1 MTTLS
6 EINAKLKLPYSYEE
20 PYYNAGYTSIHRTRS
35 GGYEKSYYD
44 VHGGFEQD
52 IRSLINEFPYLVQL
66 WIWDRMP
73 TMRTDNSTYILA
85 IIGLA
90 HFRTWGDLCP

>member
-1 MTTLS
+1 MITLS
-6 EINAKLKLPYSYEE
+6 EINAKLKQPYAYEE

-66 WIWDRMP
+66 WIWDHVPHLHER
-73 TMRTDNSTYILA
+73 NAEYICVW
-85 IIGLA
+85 IKLA
-90 HFRTWGDLCP
+90 HFYAWGELCP